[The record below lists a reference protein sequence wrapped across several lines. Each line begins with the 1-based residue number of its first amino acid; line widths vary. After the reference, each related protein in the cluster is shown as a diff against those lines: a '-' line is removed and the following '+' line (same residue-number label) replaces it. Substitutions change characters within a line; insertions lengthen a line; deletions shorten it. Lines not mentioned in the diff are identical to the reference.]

1 MRILAKVVPATLIFV
16 LFSATTAP
24 VQSQQQFG
32 GQGDSQPCNT
42 PVAAIG
48 GALIGAL
55 LGGRKHRVAGAAVG
69 GAVGA
74 VACVA
79 VNYHS
84 KQVKSAQQVN
94 QEFKGANGGELPM
107 HAAVVRYET
116 RFDPVARIQ
125 QGGSSSLD
133 SYIEVAEGT
142 DGAQPIVEEQIT
154 LIGPDGKQIKSIRKQ
169 ASGGATAGAFETQF
183 AFTMPQGVVEGDYQ
197 FQTQLLLNGQDVRNT
212 TLSLQVVA
220 GSNTVALR

>member
-1 MRILAKVVPATLIFV
+1 MQIFAKVIPAMLIFM
-16 LFSATTAP
+16 LFSVIATPAR
-24 VQSQQQFG
+24 SQQQFG

-69 GAVGA
+69 GTVGA

-79 VNYHS
+79 INYHS
-84 KQVKSAQQVN
+84 KQVKSAQQVD
-94 QEFKGANGGELPM
+94 QEFRGANGGALPM
-107 HAAVVRYET
+107 HAAVVKYET
-116 RFDPVARIQ
+116 HFDPVARIQ

-133 SYIEVAEGT
+133 SYIEIAEGS
-142 DGAQPIVEEQIT
+142 DGSQPVVEEQIT
-154 LIGPDGKQIKSIRKQ
+154 LIGPDGKQIKSVRKQ
-169 ASGGATAGAFETQF
+169 ASGGAAAGAFETQF

-197 FQTQLLLNGQDVRNT
+197 FQTQLLLNGQDVRDT
-212 TLSLQVVA
+212 TLSLQVVGGGNA
-220 GSNTVALR
+220 VALR